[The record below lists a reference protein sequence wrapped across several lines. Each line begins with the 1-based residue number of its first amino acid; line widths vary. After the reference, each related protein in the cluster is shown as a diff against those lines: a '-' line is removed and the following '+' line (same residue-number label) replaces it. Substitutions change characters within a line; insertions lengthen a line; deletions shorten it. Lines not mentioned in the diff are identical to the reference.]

1 MVAAK
6 DAEIVMGARPTAH
19 AHTHTCTRTHAH
31 THAHTTPAQTAHH
44 RTDRTPSHN
53 PPPPF
58 ARCSDAVG
66 AGGAAPGVPDTD
78 RFYCRF

>member
-6 DAEIVMGARPTAH
+6 DAEIVMGARPTAD
-19 AHTHTCTRTHAH
+19 AHTHAH

-53 PPPPF
+53 PPPF